1 MIWTAAHG
9 KNIRRQGYTLL
20 PELLGAALVRRARS
34 LIADDFSRSRPN
46 DDAEWQQ
53 AGATT
58 FCKHLVETGALNFLA
73 IESGALAFARQAVD
87 HLNERISAQVARRRR
102 GDAGVPH
109 LDGFYPADDEAAN
122 TPDAVLGI
130 YLTDVTRREQ
140 GAFAVWPEARDG
152 IARWARQLQEIPK
165 RSAAQPP
172 LSRLGRGTAL
182 LGRQGTAFLVH
193 GALPHCN
200 LRRETRGYRDAI
212 FFRLYRR
219 KLHRA
224 VLALLQ
230 SGATGW

>member
-1 MIWTAAHG
+1 MIWTAAHERD
-9 KNIRRQGYTLL
+9 IRRQGYTLL
-20 PELLGAALVRRARS
+20 PERLDGALVRLARS

-46 DDAEWQQ
+46 DDEEWRQ
-53 AGATT
+53 AGAAT

-73 IESGALAFARQAVD
+73 IESGALAFASQAID
-87 HLNERISAQVARRRR
+87 HLNEGISAQVARRRR

-109 LDGFYPADDEAAN
+109 IDGFYPADNEAAN

-140 GAFAVWPEARDG
+140 GSFAVWPKARDG

-165 RSAAQPP
+165 RSTVQPP
-172 LSRLGRGTAL
+172 LIRLGRGAAL
-182 LGRQGTAFLVH
+182 LGRQGTAFLAH

-219 KLHRA
+219 KPHRD

-230 SGATGW
+230 SGGTGW